1 MRRSATSFLL
11 LAGVLAAG
19 APLQVRAQAESAE
32 AAAGS
37 AAPQGGGLINQSS
50 LPTAI
55 ELKGTRP
62 QADPSVLAPAATTL
76 PDDLAPLQA
85 PPNLA
90 LPDKPA
96 QVRIRELRPLTL
108 QQAERLMEVNNP
120 SLKAVKSQVDQA
132 KSQLRAAISSWYPTV
147 NLSANGLPQYFAGER
162 QDFGSNR
169 FINATTG
176 LQEEDDQLTNSS
188 EWSANFSAQVRWNLI
203 DPARVPQIAAAR
215 DNFEKA
221 RDTYLITLRELR
233 LQAATSYF
241 ELQRADEQVRIGQQ
255 SVRASL
261 VSLKD
266 ARARFQAGVA
276 TKLEVLE
283 AETQLARDQQVL
295 TNGLGRQSQARR
307 SLAAL
312 LDLPQDISPTAAMPA
327 AVIGIWQP
335 SLQESVVAA
344 YAFREELDRII
355 LDISISNS
363 NANAALAAVQPILS
377 IYNTFQTGRYSGEIN
392 AIPPVETDYYGWNLD
407 NAVGLSATWNIFDGG
422 RARAEYR
429 RNKQRAQEN
438 AFNFAAERDRIRNEV
453 EDSYYD
459 LRTAN
464 QDIYTTSRE
473 VLSSRE
479 SLRLARLRFQAGVT
493 TQREV
498 VDTQRDLTQAQVR
511 YADAILLYNN
521 SIAQLRRRTG
531 LDQVE
536 TCQVSQL
543 PAERPAEDDTYV
555 VPIEPS
561 PNRPACIASQVAAQ
575 G

>member
-62 QADPSVLAPAATTL
+62 KADPSVLVPAATTL

-188 EWSANFSAQVRWNLI
+188 EWSANFSAQVQWNLI

-392 AIPPVETDYYGWNLD
+392 AIPPVETDYYGWSLD

>member
-1 MRRSATSFLL
+1 VRRSATSFLL

-62 QADPSVLAPAATTL
+62 KADPSVLVPAATTL

-188 EWSANFSAQVRWNLI
+188 EWSANFSAQVQWNLI

-555 VPIEPS
+555 VPIDPS